1 MDKIKSIGSAL
12 LGLAFLAL
20 AVALAIHDPESS
32 GAIGMAAVS
41 VTTILAGTNTFI
53 GDVIATADADVAAT
67 ITHGLS
73 LGGTPLEVTATKLI
87 SFALAAEPGWSWA
100 APGATT
106 CVGTKLATAGSGNAG
121 AQQRVTIKTPH
132 TIGR

>member
-1 MDKIKSIGSAL
+1 MLKTLGSAL
-12 LGLAFLAL
+12 LAVGLLAL
-20 AVALAIHDPESS
+20 AVVIAIHDPASS
-32 GAIGMAAVS
+32 GSIGFAAVS

-53 GDVIATADADVAAT
+53 GDVIATADADTTAT
-67 ITHGLS
+67 ITHGLA
-73 LGGTPLEVTATKLI
+73 LGGTPLEVNATKILTN
-87 SFALAAEPGWSWA
+87 ALAAEPGWSWA

-106 CVGTKLATAGSGNAG
+106 CVGTKLTTAGSGNAA